1 MLNTTIWNDNTYT
14 QDDIDLINDILVK
27 AWAVKSFDKMQQELP
42 WCHTLLNEG
51 VPAIEVAMEM
61 ACVFGYMMDYDALAD
76 KRDAMVA

>member
-1 MLNTTIWNDNTYT
+1 
-14 QDDIDLINDILVK
+14 
-27 AWAVKSFDKMQQELP
+27 MQQELP